1 MPHNVAFTVLFLYPI
16 FLNPKTSFLGTHKD
30 EAYMLS
36 LLLFNKWLVLVVV
49 DLNTIGIGWS
59 LNVKHTVIQMA
70 DSRRRF

>member
-1 MPHNVAFTVLFLYPI
+1 MPHNVALNVLFLYSI
-16 FLNPKTSFLGTHKD
+16 CLNPKTSFLGTHKD

-36 LLLFNKWLVLVVV
+36 LFLFNKWPVLVVV

-70 DSRRRF
+70 GSRRRF